1 MNAAMKMATDIGRFR
16 GAGKDLHDIV
26 LAGSRLGI
34 PVSTDL
40 AERCASNYEVAAKS
54 VDNFLDRAIES
65 FHQQA
70 EIALDD
76 EHHDSPAPRG

>member
-1 MNAAMKMATDIGRFR
+1 MNAAQKMVTDIGRFR

-26 LAGSRLGI
+26 LVGSRLGI

-54 VDNFLDRAIES
+54 VDSFLDRAVEAYKQHADEALSEEYHES
-65 FHQQA
+65 T
-70 EIALDD
+70 
-76 EHHDSPAPRG
+76 APRG